1 MEMQTV
7 KRKKIRQDVVK
18 KNVFVWSILFYP
30 MLCFVVFYIYVNLNS
45 FVMAFQKRDIYGN
58 TEWFG
63 LGNFK
68 TFVDMIIQD
77 GGILRIAFKNSIVYY
92 LFNLCLEIPLGLIFS
107 YLLYKKLPG
116 SSVIRGIA
124 MLPQVISALVITLL
138 FKNFM
143 DNAIPSIMEQI
154 FHKEN
159 FPSLLS
165 NPKYS
170 FGTIIFFSIWTGF
183 SSSLIVYSNA
193 MNGVDPD
200 IMHSAHIDG
209 VDSMWQELFYIILP
223 LIFGTIQTYLLTGF
237 TAILMNAGPL
247 AAFFEAYAPEETY
260 MVGYYYLSQI
270 LRGNE
275 ASYNMLAAGGLL
287 MTLVAAP
294 CTWGLKKVLDKFV
307 PEA

>member
-1 MEMQTV
+1 MELQTFKN
-7 KRKKIRQDVVK
+7 KRIRQDVIK
-18 KNVFVWSILFYP
+18 KNIFVWSILFYP
-30 MLCFVVFYIYVNLNS
+30 MLCFVIFYVGVNINS
-45 FVMAFQKRDIYGN
+45 FIMAFQKRDIYGN
-58 TEWFG
+58 SIWYG
-63 LGNFK
+63 LENFRM
-68 TFVDMIIQD
+68 FISMIIED
-77 GGILRIAFKNSIVYY
+77 GGILRIAFKNSFVYY
-92 LFNLCLEIPLGLIFS
+92 LFNLFLEMPLALLFS

-116 SSVIRGIA
+116 SSLVRGVA
-124 MLPQVISALVITLL
+124 MLPQVISTLVVTLL

-143 DNAIPSIMEQI
+143 DNAVPAIAEQI
-154 FHKEN
+154 FGKDD
-159 FPSLLS
+159 FPALLS

-170 FGTIIFFSIWTGF
+170 FGTIIFYSIWTGF

-200 IMHSAHIDG
+200 VMHSAHIDG
-209 VDSMWQELFYIILP
+209 VDSMWQELFYIVLP
-223 LIFGTIQTYLLTGF
+223 LIFGTLQTYLLTGF

-275 ASYNMLAAGGLL
+275 AGYNMLAAGGLL

-294 CTWGLKKVLDKFV
+294 CTWALKKFLDRFV